1 MPFFPRILEVFW
13 GNGIIRIFLSPLP
26 RARAP
31 GEGDAGISSSRD
43 RGLELELG
51 EPGLLQSRGSIPLE
65 NPGAARDSQMELG
78 GILGRR
84 DPPGGGSEGEGPFL
98 GEVPG
103 ASGRFGV
110 TAAFVTSSSSS
121 RINPGFNNSNLII
134 PIYSSQFPAQL
145 GAPQPGLCLG
155 ALMSAN

>member
-31 GEGDAGISSSRD
+31 GEGDAGISRSRD

-78 GILGRR
+78 GILGDAGTPLEAAPRAR
-84 DPPGGGSEGEGPFL
+84 VPFWVRSPGLRGALVSPLPLSPPPPPPEL
-98 GEVPG
+98 
-103 ASGRFGV
+103 
-110 TAAFVTSSSSS
+110 
-121 RINPGFNNSNLII
+121 IQDLII
-134 PIYSSQFPAQL
+134 PI
-145 GAPQPGLCLG
+145 
-155 ALMSAN
+155 